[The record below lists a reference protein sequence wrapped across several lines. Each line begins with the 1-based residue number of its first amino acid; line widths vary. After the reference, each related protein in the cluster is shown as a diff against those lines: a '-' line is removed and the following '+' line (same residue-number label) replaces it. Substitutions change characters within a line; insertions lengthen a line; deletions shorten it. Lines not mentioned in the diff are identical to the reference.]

1 MLHTQTRCKDANLCM
16 CVGLPLDKK
25 TVENQGWA
33 AGRCG
38 PPGLWVVMDQELLG
52 KSLLVDRRDLMS
64 IGSGPGGE
72 GVL

>member
-1 MLHTQTRCKDANLCM
+1 M

-38 PPGLWVVMDQELLG
+38 PPGLWVVMDQEPLG

-64 IGSGPGGE
+64 IRSRQTMKKIQG
-72 GVL
+72 LDFLK